1 MWTDARDPHH
11 CCRRVSDHAPGA
23 ARVRG
28 SDDGSQVADMHLCS
42 KQRVRHRAADQGSR
56 YVVEKAGEHEDDNEK
71 PERPLPV
78 MRKNAWEGCR
88 YTSLLEMARQ
98 QPEYNE
104 QEEQVRQDHPFV
116 SEMGN

>member
-1 MWTDARDPHH
+1 
-11 CCRRVSDHAPGA
+11 
-23 ARVRG
+23 
-28 SDDGSQVADMHLCS
+28 MHLCS